1 MAKRPTKK
9 QPPRKKAVK
18 KSSPKKKEN
27 DALPGP
33 HVIEQMMRGIFD
45 AGGRDPGF
53 AAQELTYEAMEAM
66 ANEDWDRAAEL
77 AAKAAKL
84 DPDCVD
90 ALLVLSNLGSENE
103 DELIDNL
110 RRTVERAE
118 RALGPKSFREF
129 EGHFWGFLETRPY
142 MRARAQLAAVLN
154 EAGRVDE
161 AVEHYEEMLRLNP
174 NDNQGLRYPL
184 VGCYLER
191 RNLAGAER
199 LFAEYPEEGSAMFAW
214 AQVLASFLAGDETNA
229 LAALDEARGVN
240 KHVEAYLTGRKKTP
254 DDGPGYYSPGEPSE
268 AIVCMHSIGTAW
280 TMHPRAA
287 EWLKRQKP
295 KRK

>member
-1 MAKRPTKK
+1 MAEQALEISPDCADAYSLLAEEKANSAAEARPYYE
-9 QPPRKKAVK
+9 KAV
-18 KSSPKKKEN
+18 E
-27 DALPGP
+27 
-33 HVIEQMMRGIFD
+33 
-45 AGGRDPGF
+45 AG
-53 AAQELTYEAMEAM
+53 
-66 ANEDWDRAAEL
+66 
-77 AAKAAKL
+77 
-84 DPDCVD
+84 
-90 ALLVLSNLGSENE
+90 
-103 DELIDNL
+103 
-110 RRTVERAE
+110 E
-118 RALGPKSFREF
+118 RALGAETF
-129 EGHFWGFLETRPY
+129 EEEAGHFWGILETRPY
-142 MRARAQLAAVLN
+142 MRAREGLAECLWMLGERE
-154 EAGRVDE
+154 EAIGHWDD
-161 AVEHYEEMLRLNP
+161 MLRLNP